1 MYKKE
6 VEIGSF
12 RKVFRIPDGVVLDRI
27 KAKFKERES
36 TLTIVMPKSEKGIR
50 EVGIEE
56 VKDDGVDKGLETQQ
70 MAQPA
75 AEEVPEKDGSMGK
88 VEVEFVEAEEKKME
102 ENRQIKGKE
111 VDEEVS
117 KKETVADGVLGKDMS
132 GGKNQEEARA
142 SKIQSMQETEK
153 SVSRNREEP
162 KMARIAKIEEADDVE
177 KETVA
182 RKELGTEQ
190 IVTDYKVPKTE
201 DAKETMK
208 EDTGTQVSQEVAKP
222 SQETQAT
229 IHHTEQKGSEL
240 PKLEGQVQK
249 QRSPEADQS
258 EKRNAGLEDDIR
270 SRRESSDSSKPAGDT
285 ITTQQEAQA
294 QQIETT
300 DGISTEGE
308 SSDLEKTPPRL
319 EKSNLLCSPFIIAA
333 IGRGGF
339 ELGCRVKSTSAL
351 ANLAKPFASH
361 KLLASIEFGQF
372 YMPLRLVPE
381 IGLQKLER
389 EKQEEPLGVSTA
401 LEASHLD
408 ELPTALF
415 TITLI
420 EDKTATDDLQ
430 KLCVGKDVF
439 SQRLPVRKTLRERI
453 LAVDAES
460 GLFQLLQDVTED
472 TNFETAEKDRE
483 LKYTRVE
490 RRREAKGKKASSKEQ
505 RTMLNKQGA

>member
-1 MYKKE
+1 MDLELRLKITQTMDDHVSSANFRIAKDNSDPLFVSKETETYLRPHLGYRRQHIEIDINEDGTQIAISGKKPVQEKVMIRWIMYKKE

-319 EKSNLLCSPFIIAA
+319 EKSNLLCSPFIIA
-333 IGRGGF
+333 G
-339 ELGCRVKSTSAL
+339 SAL
-351 ANLAKPFASH
+351 IVS
-361 KLLASIEFGQF
+361 
-372 YMPLRLVPE
+372 LVMVA
-381 IGLQKLER
+381 INR
-389 EKQEEPLGVSTA
+389 IRT
-401 LEASHLD
+401 
-408 ELPTALF
+408 
-415 TITLI
+415 
-420 EDKTATDDLQ
+420 
-430 KLCVGKDVF
+430 
-439 SQRLPVRKTLRERI
+439 RKR
-453 LAVDAES
+453 
-460 GLFQLLQDVTED
+460 
-472 TNFETAEKDRE
+472 
-483 LKYTRVE
+483 
-490 RRREAKGKKASSKEQ
+490 
-505 RTMLNKQGA
+505 

>member
-1 MYKKE
+1 MDLELRLKITQTMDDHVSSANFRIAKDNSDPLFVSKETETTFVLTGHLKGYRRQHIEIDINEDGTQIAISGKKPVQEKVMIRRIMYKKE

-27 KAKFKERES
+27 KAKFKEHES

-75 AEEVPEKDGSMGK
+75 AEEVPEKNGSRGK

-117 KKETVADGVLGKDMS
+117 KKETVADGVLGKDMG

-162 KMARIAKIEEADDVE
+162 KKARIAKIEEADGVE

-240 PKLEGQVQK
+240 PKLEEQVQK

-300 DGISTEGE
+300 DGISTEGDVAQLQKQE
-308 SSDLEKTPPRL
+308 PIKEGPASNQLPVKGEGSHGNEIQEAGTNEEHMKEEEVEKSSDDLEKTPPCL
-319 EKSNLLCSPFIIAA
+319 EKSNLLCSPFIIA
-333 IGRGGF
+333 G
-339 ELGCRVKSTSAL
+339 SAL
-351 ANLAKPFASH
+351 IVS
-361 KLLASIEFGQF
+361 
-372 YMPLRLVPE
+372 LVMVA
-381 IGLQKLER
+381 INR
-389 EKQEEPLGVSTA
+389 IRT
-401 LEASHLD
+401 
-408 ELPTALF
+408 
-415 TITLI
+415 
-420 EDKTATDDLQ
+420 
-430 KLCVGKDVF
+430 
-439 SQRLPVRKTLRERI
+439 RKR
-453 LAVDAES
+453 
-460 GLFQLLQDVTED
+460 
-472 TNFETAEKDRE
+472 
-483 LKYTRVE
+483 
-490 RRREAKGKKASSKEQ
+490 
-505 RTMLNKQGA
+505 

>member
-1 MYKKE
+1 MCVYASIFFFFLVNFLWINVGYRRQHIEIDINEDGTQIAISGKKPVQEKVMIRWIMYKKE

-27 KAKFKERES
+27 KAKFKEHES
-36 TLTIVMPKSEKGIR
+36 TLIIVMPKSEKGIR

-75 AEEVPEKDGSMGK
+75 AEEGPEKNGSRGK
-88 VEVEFVEAEEKKME
+88 VEVDFVEAEEKKME
-102 ENRQIKGKE
+102 ENRQIKRKE

-162 KMARIAKIEEADDVE
+162 KMARIAKIEEADGVE

-208 EDTGTQVSQEVAKP
+208 EDTGAQVSQEVAKP

-240 PKLEGQVQK
+240 PKLEEQVQK
-249 QRSPEADQS
+249 QRSPEADPS
-258 EKRNAGLEDDIR
+258 EKQNAGLEDDIR

-300 DGISTEGE
+300 EGDVAQLQKQE
-308 SSDLEKTPPRL
+308 PIKEGPASNQLPVKGEGSHGNEIQEAGTNEEHMKEKEVEKSSDDLEKTPPRL
-319 EKSNLLCSPFIIAA
+319 EKSNLLCSPFIIA
-333 IGRGGF
+333 G
-339 ELGCRVKSTSAL
+339 SAL
-351 ANLAKPFASH
+351 IVSLVMVAINRIRAK
-361 KLLASIEFGQF
+361 K
-372 YMPLRLVPE
+372 R
-381 IGLQKLER
+381 
-389 EKQEEPLGVSTA
+389 
-401 LEASHLD
+401 
-408 ELPTALF
+408 
-415 TITLI
+415 
-420 EDKTATDDLQ
+420 
-430 KLCVGKDVF
+430 
-439 SQRLPVRKTLRERI
+439 
-453 LAVDAES
+453 
-460 GLFQLLQDVTED
+460 
-472 TNFETAEKDRE
+472 
-483 LKYTRVE
+483 
-490 RRREAKGKKASSKEQ
+490 
-505 RTMLNKQGA
+505 